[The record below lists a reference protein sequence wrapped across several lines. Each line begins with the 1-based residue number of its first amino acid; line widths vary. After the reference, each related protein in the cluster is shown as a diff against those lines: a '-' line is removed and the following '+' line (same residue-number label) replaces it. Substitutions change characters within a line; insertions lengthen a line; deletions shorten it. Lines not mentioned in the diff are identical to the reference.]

1 MAAYTVCRNPKCATL
16 VEGKVATCPKC
27 GGVMKTVGES
37 PWRGIVLLICG
48 LLLVIGMG
56 IITINMYPTISNPG
70 VRMEDGT
77 RWTGGADSARMALL
91 TFYAVIVFGLVAT
104 ANGIYMLVT
113 KQQTKT
119 FMFLSLGAAAV
130 LLIIVFLTMGTLKEE
145 KGDEEPPRTY
155 STY

>member
-1 MAAYTVCRNPKCATL
+1 
-16 VEGKVATCPKC
+16 
-27 GGVMKTVGES
+27 
-37 PWRGIVLLICG
+37 
-48 LLLVIGMG
+48 
-56 IITINMYPTISNPG
+56 
-70 VRMEDGT
+70 
-77 RWTGGADSARMALL
+77 MALL

-145 KGDEEPPRTY
+145 KVDVEPPRTY